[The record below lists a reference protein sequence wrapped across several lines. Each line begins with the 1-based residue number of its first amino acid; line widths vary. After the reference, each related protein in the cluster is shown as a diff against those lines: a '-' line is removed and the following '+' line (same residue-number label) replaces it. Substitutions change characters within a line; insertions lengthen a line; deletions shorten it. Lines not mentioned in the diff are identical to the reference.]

1 MIGLQNLIFRII
13 GEPIQGPTAL
23 KFLNSDKLG
32 KQYENTFFTGNVNTD
47 NLYNF
52 KLNADRT
59 ELLLR
64 GALEDKIGDTHH
76 ELQPVI
82 FGQGYV

>member
-1 MIGLQNLIFRII
+1 MKILSLQEMLILAI
-13 GEPIQGPTAL
+13 
-23 KFLNSDKLG
+23 
-32 KQYENTFFTGNVNTD
+32 
-47 NLYNF
+47 YNF

-82 FGQGYV
+82 FGQGLSVITDIQVGAGDGFLYVLTHDGSIYRISPQ

>member
-1 MIGLQNLIFRII
+1 LIGLQNLIFRII

-23 KFLNSDKLG
+23 KFLNSDKPG
-32 KQYENTFFTGNVNTD
+32 KQYENTFFTGNVNTG
-47 NLYNF
+47 NIQF
-52 KLNADRT
+52 KLNTDRT

-76 ELQPVI
+76 ELRPVI

>member
-1 MIGLQNLIFRII
+1 LIGLQNLIFRII

-23 KFLNSDKLG
+23 KFLNSDKPG
-32 KQYENTFFTGNVNTD
+32 KQYKNTFVTGNVNTG

-76 ELQPVI
+76 ELRPVI

>member
-1 MIGLQNLIFRII
+1 LIGLQNLIFRIT

-23 KFLNSDKLG
+23 KFLNSDKPG
-32 KQYENTFFTGNVNTD
+32 KQYENTFFTRNVNTG

-76 ELQPVI
+76 ELRPVI

>member
-1 MIGLQNLIFRII
+1 MKILSLQEMLILAI
-13 GEPIQGPTAL
+13 
-23 KFLNSDKLG
+23 
-32 KQYENTFFTGNVNTD
+32 
-47 NLYNF
+47 YNF

-76 ELQPVI
+76 ELQLVI
-82 FGQGYV
+82 FGQVYV

>member
-23 KFLNSDKLG
+23 KFLNSDKPG
-32 KQYENTFFTGNVNTD
+32 KQYENTFFTGNVNTG

-64 GALEDKIGDTHH
+64 DALEDKIGDTHH